1 MTVIVEK
8 IIYIEMFW
16 FTSNSKKNLFSKANW
31 LFPKL
36 SKNVHQ
42 MFIILDQGWQFL
54 CFFSFLH
61 LLSESKIQW
70 EWLDTH
76 SSCFE
81 EINKT
86 VERVEILLVMG
97 RKKKNK
103 KKNQLKIFVV

>member
-1 MTVIVEK
+1 
-8 IIYIEMFW
+8 MFW

-103 KKNQLKIFVV
+103 KKKSTENICSLKYRVADC